1 MSVSLPLTAAPAIE
15 SLLTPEASAVTRP
28 LRPPA
33 DLARPVL
40 VCGVGRSGTSLL
52 HSMLNAHPAL
62 AFPPETHFFRRYV
75 VPQRTRAR
83 LERGTVEALAETLS
97 SDQDFLRAGV
107 TPADA
112 LEGEHD
118 GALDLVRVF
127 KRVLGSNA
135 ARQGKHRVGDKDP
148 RNIDHLAT
156 LAVAFPY
163 GLLLHVIRDPR
174 EVLLSRTRAAWANGR
189 PWWQHALLVEDQL
202 RCGRA
207 LGPRLFGA
215 RYMEVHYEALVVQP
229 EATLRA
235 VARHIGV
242 DFSTDMLEFRASA
255 ASLVDSRERSWK
267 QETLGPL
274 LAGNTEKWRGGL
286 SSAQIQF
293 VERVSREAFDRAGYR
308 RSLCPDLK
316 VVEGEIQSAH
326 SMLVAVGRMLGL
338 VSRGVFA
345 LRRTL
350 EARR

>member
-1 MSVSLPLTAAPAIE
+1 MSVSLPETAAPAIV
-15 SLLTPEASAVTRP
+15 SLLTPEPGSITRP
-28 LRPPA
+28 QPHPV

-62 AFPPETHFFRRYV
+62 AFPPETHFIRRYV
-75 VPQRTRAR
+75 VPQWTRAR
-83 LERGTVEALAETLS
+83 LERGTVAAVAGVLS
-97 SDQDFLRAGV
+97 ADQDFLRAGV

-112 LEGEHD
+112 LIGERD
-118 GALDLVRVF
+118 GAIDLVRVF

-148 RNIDHLAT
+148 RNIDHLAP

-163 GLLLHVIRDPR
+163 GHLLHVIRDPR

-202 RCGRA
+202 RRGRT

-215 RYMEVHYEALVVQP
+215 RYMEVHYEALVARP
-229 EATLRA
+229 EATLRD
-235 VARHIGV
+235 VAGHIGV
-242 DFSTDMLEFRASA
+242 DFSSAMLEFRASA
-255 ASLVDSRERSWK
+255 ASLVDSRERAWK

-274 LAGNTEKWRGGL
+274 LADNTEKWRVGL
-286 SSAQIQF
+286 SPTQIRF

-308 RSLCPDLK
+308 RSVPSD
-316 VVEGEIQSAH
+316 VEPGEGEPRRAR
-326 SMLVAVGRMLGL
+326 SMLTAVGPVLGL
-338 VSRGVFA
+338 AARGVFA